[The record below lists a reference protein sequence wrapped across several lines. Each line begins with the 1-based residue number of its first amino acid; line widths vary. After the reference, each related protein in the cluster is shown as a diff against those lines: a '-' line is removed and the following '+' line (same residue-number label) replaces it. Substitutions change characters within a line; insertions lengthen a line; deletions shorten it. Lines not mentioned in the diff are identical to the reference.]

1 MKSDHVISIQ
11 EYISNLDGVE
21 AKFKKEIQ
29 IEKGSA
35 ISIWNSDY
43 EQMLNQGKFKEDLR
57 VKGQNFNLIKL
68 LKSQG
73 GGANLFLKQFVMSS
87 PFDIW

>member
-1 MKSDHVISIQ
+1 
-11 EYISNLDGVE
+11 
-21 AKFKKEIQ
+21 
-29 IEKGSA
+29 
-35 ISIWNSDY
+35 
-43 EQMLNQGKFKEDLR
+43 MLNQGKFKEDLR

>member
-1 MKSDHVISIQ
+1 MCKST
-11 EYISNLDGVE
+11 YSNLDGAE

-57 VKGQNFNLIKL
+57 VKGQNFDLIKL
-68 LKSQG
+68 LQSQR
-73 GGANLFLKQFVMSS
+73 GGAYLFLKQFVMSS

>member
-1 MKSDHVISIQ
+1 MLSMQNS
-11 EYISNLDGVE
+11 
-21 AKFKKEIQ
+21 KKKYKLK
-29 IEKGSA
+29 KGSA

-57 VKGQNFNLIKL
+57 VKGQNFDLIKL
-68 LKSQG
+68 LQSQR